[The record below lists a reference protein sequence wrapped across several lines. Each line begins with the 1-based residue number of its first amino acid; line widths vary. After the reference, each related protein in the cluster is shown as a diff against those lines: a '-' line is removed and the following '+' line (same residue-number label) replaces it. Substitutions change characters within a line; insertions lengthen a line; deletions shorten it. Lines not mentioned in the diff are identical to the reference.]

1 MVLYHLY
8 HAGPTIVLYTI
19 PPLCNGTRNCS
30 MYWSHHRGKNPVEEI
45 AQAVPYWC
53 PTPPFSCALC
63 RPKIVTHAP
72 ICAKTTPPCD
82 VPFFLRRNFK
92 GKIFPKNILTH
103 FPQGYF
109 LGQRN
114 KSLFMC
120 TWNCFLQLTVH
131 TLLKYYLLEYLEWQ
145 QNMRPFAKMRSRE
158 AIKASW
164 RIKSLTG
171 GHWSLILV
179 DGCGY

>member
-1 MVLYHLY
+1 MLNAGPPHHGIVSMVVYHLCR
-8 HAGPTIVLYTI
+8 AGPTMMLYRVLCAWPVCNATVSMVVKPAFTTDNTPI

-30 MYWSHHRGKNPVEEI
+30 MYWSHHRGKNPVKEI

-82 VPFFLRRNFK
+82 VPFFLRRNFE
-92 GKIFPKNILTH
+92 GKIFPKNTPTH

-109 LGQRN
+109 IGQRN
-114 KSLFMC
+114 NSLYKC
-120 TWNCFLQLTVH
+120 C
-131 TLLKYYLLEYLEWQ
+131 
-145 QNMRPFAKMRSRE
+145 
-158 AIKASW
+158 
-164 RIKSLTG
+164 
-171 GHWSLILV
+171 
-179 DGCGY
+179 

>member
-1 MVLYHLY
+1 MQRLPLITRWPHHNTVQCVL
-8 HAGPTIVLYTI
+8 PVLWGQFSMCIMLI
-19 PPLCNGTRNCS
+19 PPLYNSTRNCS
-30 MYWSHHRGKNPVEEI
+30 LCWSHHRGKNPVEEI

-82 VPFFLRRNFK
+82 VSFFLRRNFE
-92 GKIFPKNILTH
+92 GKIFPKHAPTH

-120 TWNCFLQLTVH
+120 
-131 TLLKYYLLEYLEWQ
+131 
-145 QNMRPFAKMRSRE
+145 S
-158 AIKASW
+158 
-164 RIKSLTG
+164 
-171 GHWSLILV
+171 
-179 DGCGY
+179 